1 MVCGFC
7 VAMNVIRPT
16 TIPDNL
22 QTKSKVINNSD
33 NTIAFIKF
41 ATDKN
46 IANAGKIEIVAA
58 ITGMIELY
66 EISEVLRILFK
77 I

>member
-1 MVCGFC
+1 M
-7 VAMNVIRPT
+7 P
-16 TIPDNL
+16 
-22 QTKSKVINNSD
+22 
-33 NTIAFIKF
+33 
-41 ATDKN
+41 
-46 IANAGKIEIVAA
+46 GKTEIVAA